1 MCHDINPLGTVMHL
15 RELDRQAEKRLVS
28 VSASSEPG
36 PRAGQQGRLS
46 IDWRAIAMLTKID
59 WIQFSPRLFGRGP
72 NCSPPGEISRWRVQ
86 INTGRATIPR

>member
-36 PRAGQQGRLS
+36 PRAGQHNRFS
-46 IDWRAIAMLTKID
+46 IHWRAVTMLTKIE
-59 WIQFSPRLFGRGP
+59 WKQFFPRLLSHGP
-72 NCSPPGEISRWRVQ
+72 NSYLRV
-86 INTGRATIPR
+86 R